1 MYAGQ
6 MAPLGICYHLF
17 LPLEHGL
24 CCPFHFL
31 RPVWLLV
38 SQLPD
43 NRVYLSHSTGIT
55 DLSHY
60 LPLYLVCEVGSRD

>member
-24 CCPFHFL
+24 CCPFRL
-31 RPVWLLV
+31 SRPVWLLV

-43 NRVYLSHSTGIT
+43 NHVYPLTPLALLIRAT
-55 DLSHY
+55 TY
-60 LPLYLVCEVGSRD
+60 LFI